1 MIAGKYTLRSEVG
14 RGGAGVVW
22 LAFDEALGRQVAL
35 KRIPIGDERAEGRA
49 WREARLAASLHHPHL
64 VAMYDVVE
72 DDDHLWLVM
81 EFVPGGTLRDSITQ
95 AGSYDPDAAGR
106 VGLQIADGLAYAHV
120 AGVVHRD
127 VKPSNILLTATG
139 QAKLADFGI
148 ARGAAFDATATQTGV
163 VNGSPAYLAPE
174 VAAGGP
180 ATALSDS
187 WSLGATLYHAV
198 TGVPPYEIA
207 DSNLVG
213 VLYRIVHD
221 PVPRTERGGWLRP
234 MLEGAMTREPE
245 RRWTIDQIR
254 DFLAAGPPGQ
264 STVERMPI
272 AQPAPSRDHAGVET
286 VMLTAVVPETTA
298 KHAAVRE
305 RSARRS
311 RTAWILAAVAVLA
324 AAIFGIAAVEGHLF
338 TADTPAVG
346 TDASVTNFVRTYI
359 AVAPTDQSRAFA
371 MLTPSYQQASGGLSG
386 YSSFWSQ
393 VTAVNS
399 IGPIQVA
406 SPDGQHPTATYTYT
420 YTKRSNAVV
429 TETVTLSLVQSNGSY
444 LIDGA
449 TSRQP

>member
-1 MIAGKYTLRSEVG
+1 VIAGKYTLRGEVG
-14 RGGAGVVW
+14 RGAAGVVW
-22 LAFDEALGRQVAL
+22 LAVDEALGRQVAM
-35 KRIPIGDERAEGRA
+35 KRIRTGDERAEGRA

-81 EFVPGGTLRDSITQ
+81 EYVSGGTLRDAIAQ

-106 VGLQIADGLAYAHV
+106 VGLQIADGLAYAHD
-120 AGVVHRD
+120 AGIVHRD
-127 VKPSNILLTATG
+127 VKPSNILLTPSG

-148 ARGAAFDATATQTGV
+148 ARGEDFDATVTQTGV

-198 TGVPPYEIA
+198 TGAPPYEVV
-207 DSNLVG
+207 DNNLVG

-221 PVPRTERGGWLRP
+221 EVPRTERGGWLGP
-234 MLEGAMTREPE
+234 LLDGAMTRDPE

-254 DFLAAGPPGQ
+254 DFLTAGPPGRT
-264 STVERMPI
+264 TVERMTVPP
-272 AQPAPSRDHAGVET
+272 PAPAPDPVGVET
-286 VMLTAVVPETTA
+286 VMLTAVVAESTA
-298 KHAAVRE
+298 RHAALRE
-305 RSARRS
+305 RPARRP
-311 RTAWILAAVAVLA
+311 RAAWILAAIAILA
-324 AAIFGIAAVEGHLF
+324 AAIFGVAAVEGHLF
-338 TADTPAVG
+338 TSDTSTGG
-346 TDASVTNFVRTYI
+346 TEASVATFVKGYLAT
-359 AVAPTDQSRAFA
+359 APTDQSRAFA

-386 YSSFWSQ
+386 YTSFWSQ
-393 VTAVNS
+393 VAAINS
-399 IGPIQVA
+399 IGAIQVG
-406 SPDGQHPTATYTYT
+406 SGTSQHPTATYTYT

-429 TETVTLSLVQSNGSY
+429 TETVTLDLVKSNGSY

-449 TSRQP
+449 TSHR